1 MTAPTTRRQPASS
14 SPPSGQQAQAQAH
27 RQAYHRRKTRA
38 KAKSEAL
45 RQKEAAQ
52 VEALPVQHPHAA
64 GIDIGSRSHW
74 VCVGFTTEAA
84 SCLIREFPAHTA
96 GLKAIAAFLREHQV
110 NTIALESTGIYWIP
124 LYELLQAEGFEVL
137 LVDPSYSHQ
146 LRGRPKTDRRDCQ
159 WIYRLH
165 SVGLLAA
172 AFRPDEKTCQL
183 RAYLRQRANLIRQA
197 SRHVQHMQKALE
209 QMNLK
214 LTEILSDITGVT
226 GRAILRAILRGT
238 RAPEKLAKYRDKQ
251 CKASEAEIAQAL
263 TGSYREEHL
272 FELKLAYEAW
282 QFTLG
287 QVEKV
292 DGQIALQLGRMKCDR
307 ALPPLKPKARPKRRV
322 NSPRFDVRTALYY
335 VVGLDLTEIEGI
347 SELTAL
353 TLISEIG
360 PGVSRFATVKKF
372 CSWLGLCPNW
382 KKTGGRVK
390 SSRTRRGVNRAAQ
403 ALRLAAQSL
412 HHSQGAL
419 GGFLRRMKG
428 RLGAQAAL
436 TATAH
441 KLARIV
447 YLALKHGMTYVR
459 QSQEEY
465 EAQMKEKQIKALRRK
480 ARQLG
485 LEVVEK
491 TSGSV
496 ATAAAASG
504 AGVKEHKRVSAG
516 AGQRA
521 EGSNRRRRGRTA
533 SRTDPW
539 LWQERVRTEENQGE
553 NHLGALTKLA
563 GGRFLATGARNLP
576 LGRMI
581 PVTR

>member
-1 MTAPTTRRQPASS
+1 MTAPTIRGQPASS
-14 SPPSGQQAQAQAH
+14 RATPGGPQAQAQ
-27 RQAYHRRKTRA
+27 RQAFRRRKATA
-38 KAKSEAL
+38 KAKNETR

-52 VEALPVQHPHAA
+52 VEALPVLRPHAC
-64 GIDIGSRSHW
+64 GIDVGSRSHW
-74 VCVGFTTEAA
+74 VCVGFTTEADPR
-84 SCLIREFPAHTA
+84 LTREFPAHTD
-96 GLKAIAAFLREHQV
+96 GLKAIVAFLREHQV
-110 NTIALESTGIYWIP
+110 NTIAMESTGIYWVP
-124 LYELLQAEGFEVL
+124 LYELLAAEGFEVL

-172 AFRPDEKTCQL
+172 AFRPDEQTCQL
-183 RAYLRQRANLIRQA
+183 RAYLRQRANVVRQA
-197 SRHVQHMQKALE
+197 SKHVQHMQKALE

-214 LTEILSDITGVT
+214 LTEILSDVTGVT
-226 GRAILRAILRGT
+226 GRSIIRAILRGT
-238 RAPEKLAKYRDKQ
+238 RAPEKLAKHRDKQ
-251 CKASEAEIAQAL
+251 CKASLAQIAQAL
-263 TGSYREEHL
+263 TGTYREEHL

-282 QFTLG
+282 QFSLG

-292 DGQIALQLGRMKCDR
+292 DAQIALQLGRMKSGR

-335 VVGLDLTEIEGI
+335 VVGLDLTEIEGV
-347 SELTAL
+347 SDLTAL

-360 PGVSRFATVKKF
+360 PGVSQFASVKKF

-382 KKTGGRVK
+382 KKTGGRVR

-428 RLGAQAAL
+428 RLGAQAAV

-441 KLARIV
+441 KVARIV

-459 QSQEEY
+459 QSQEQY
-465 EAQMKEKQIKALRRK
+465 EAQMKEKQVKALKRR

-491 TSGSV
+491 APASG
-496 ATAAAASG
+496 ATAAAEP
-504 AGVKEHKRVSAG
+504 V
-516 AGQRA
+516 
-521 EGSNRRRRGRTA
+521 
-533 SRTDPW
+533 
-539 LWQERVRTEENQGE
+539 QG
-553 NHLGALTKLA
+553 
-563 GGRFLATGARNLP
+563 
-576 LGRMI
+576 
-581 PVTR
+581 

>member
-1 MTAPTTRRQPASS
+1 MATPTTRHPPIAST
-14 SPPSGQQAQAQAH
+14 PPGGQQAPAH
-27 RQAYHRRKTRA
+27 RRRRA
-38 KAKSEAL
+38 RAAGKREAR
-45 RQKEAAQ
+45 RQREAAR

-74 VCVGFTTEAA
+74 VCVGFTTDAT
-84 SCLIREFPAHTA
+84 SCLIREFPAHTD
-96 GLKAIAAFLREHQV
+96 GLQAIAAFLREHQV
-110 NTIALESTGIYWIP
+110 TTAALESTGVYWIP
-124 LYELLQAEGFEVL
+124 LFELLQAEGFEVF
-137 LVDPSYSHQ
+137 LVDPSYSQQ

-183 RAYLRQRANLIRQA
+183 RAYLRQRANLVRAA
-197 SRHVQHMQKALE
+197 SRHVQHLQKALE

-214 LTEILSDITGVT
+214 LTEVLSDITGVT

-238 RAPEKLAKYRDKQ
+238 RAPEKLARYRDKQ
-251 CKASEAEIAQAL
+251 CKSSEAEIAQAL

-272 FELKLAYEAW
+272 FALKLAYEAW

-307 ALPPLKPKARPKRRV
+307 ALPPLKPKERPKRRAS
-322 NSPRFDVRTALYY
+322 SPGFDVRAALYY

-353 TLISEIG
+353 TVVSEIG
-360 PGVSRFATVKKF
+360 PGVSKFPTVKNF

-382 KKTGGRVK
+382 QKTGGRVK

-412 HHSQGAL
+412 HHSRGAM

-428 RLGAQAAL
+428 RLGAQAAV

-447 YLALKHGMTYVR
+447 YLALKHGLPYVR

-465 EAQMKEKQIKALRRK
+465 EARMREKQIKALKRK
-480 ARQLG
+480 AHQLG
-485 LEVVEK
+485 LDIVEQAAC
-491 TSGSV
+491 GDP
-496 ATAAAASG
+496 AAAA
-504 AGVKEHKRVSAG
+504 APA
-516 AGQRA
+516 
-521 EGSNRRRRGRTA
+521 RG
-533 SRTDPW
+533 
-539 LWQERVRTEENQGE
+539 
-553 NHLGALTKLA
+553 
-563 GGRFLATGARNLP
+563 
-576 LGRMI
+576 
-581 PVTR
+581 

>member
-1 MTAPTTRRQPASS
+1 MTAPTIRGQPTSS
-14 SPPSGQQAQAQAH
+14 PPPSGQPAQAQAH
-27 RQAYHRRKTRA
+27 RQAYSRRKTRA
-38 KAKSEAL
+38 QVKGAAL
-45 RQKEAAQ
+45 RQREAAR
-52 VEALPVQHPHAA
+52 VDALPVQHPHAA

-74 VCVGFTTEAA
+74 VCAGFATEAA

-96 GLKAIAAFLREHQV
+96 GLKAIAAFLREQQV
-110 NTIALESTGIYWIP
+110 TTVAMESTGIYWVP

-165 SVGLLAA
+165 SVGLLAG

-183 RAYLRQRANLIRQA
+183 RAYLRQRANLVRAA

-214 LTEILSDITGVT
+214 RTEVLSDVT
-226 GRAILRAILRGT
+226 GLTGRTILRAILRGT
-238 RAPEKLAKYRDKQ
+238 RAPEKLARYRDKG

-287 QVEKV
+287 QVAEV

-307 ALPPLKPKARPKRRV
+307 ALPPLKPRARPKRRV
-322 NSPRFDVRTALYY
+322 NSPGFDVRAALYY
-335 VVGLDLTEIEGI
+335 VVGLDLTEIEGV

-353 TLISEIG
+353 TVISEIG

-382 KKTGGRVK
+382 QKTGGRVK

-403 ALRLAAQSL
+403 ALRLAARSL
-412 HHSQGAL
+412 HHSRGAL

-428 RLGAQAAL
+428 RLGVQAAL

-465 EAQMKEKQIKALRRK
+465 EAQMTEKQIKALRRK

-491 TSGSV
+491 TSGS
-496 ATAAAASG
+496 APTAAAASVPG
-504 AGVKEHKRVSAG
+504 
-516 AGQRA
+516 
-521 EGSNRRRRGRTA
+521 
-533 SRTDPW
+533 
-539 LWQERVRTEENQGE
+539 
-553 NHLGALTKLA
+553 
-563 GGRFLATGARNLP
+563 
-576 LGRMI
+576 
-581 PVTR
+581 

>member
-1 MTAPTTRRQPASS
+1 MSAPSIRRKPASAAG
-14 SPPSGQQAQAQAH
+14 PPHAQAQAH
-27 RQAYHRRKTRA
+27 RPPDQRRKARA
-38 KAKSEAL
+38 QPKSEAP
-45 RQKEAAQ
+45 RHSGPAQ
-52 VEALPVQHPHAA
+52 VEALPVLRPHAA

-74 VCVGFTTEAA
+74 VCVGFTTDAD
-84 SCLIREFPAHTA
+84 SRSIQEFPAHTD

-110 NTIALESTGIYWIP
+110 DTVALESTGVYWVP

-137 LVDPSYSHQ
+137 LVDPSYTHQ

-172 AFRPDEKTCQL
+172 AFRPDEATCRL
-183 RAYLRQRANLIRQA
+183 RAYLRQRANLVRQA

-214 LTEILSDITGVT
+214 LTEVLSDVTGLT
-226 GRAILRAILRGT
+226 GRAIIRAILRGT
-238 RAPEKLAKYRDKQ
+238 RAPEKLAKYRDRG

-272 FELKLAYEAW
+272 FELKLAHEAW
-282 QFTLG
+282 QFTLR
-287 QVEKV
+287 QVEQV
-292 DGQIALQLGRMKCDR
+292 DGQIALQLGRMKGDR
-307 ALPPLKPKARPKRRV
+307 ALPPLEPKARPKRRA
-322 NSPRFDVRTALYY
+322 NSPRFDVRAALYS
-335 VVGLDLTEIEGI
+335 VVGLDLTEIEGV
-347 SELTAL
+347 SDLTAL
-353 TLISEIG
+353 TVISEIG

-403 ALRLAAQSL
+403 ALRLAAQGL
-412 HHSQGAL
+412 HHSKGAL
-419 GGFLRRMKG
+419 GGFLRRMRG

-447 YLALKHGMTYVR
+447 YLALRHGMTYVR
-459 QSQEEY
+459 RGQEEY
-465 EAQMKEKQIKALRRK
+465 EAQMKEKQVKALRRK

-485 LEVVEK
+485 LDVVEK
-491 TSGSV
+491 AVGGV
-496 ATAAAASG
+496 QAATA
-504 AGVKEHKRVSAG
+504 
-516 AGQRA
+516 
-521 EGSNRRRRGRTA
+521 T
-533 SRTDPW
+533 PP
-539 LWQERVRTEENQGE
+539 QG
-553 NHLGALTKLA
+553 
-563 GGRFLATGARNLP
+563 
-576 LGRMI
+576 
-581 PVTR
+581 

>member
-1 MTAPTTRRQPASS
+1 MTTPKTRRKRASAGGA
-14 SPPSGQQAQAQAH
+14 PQAQAEAQ
-27 RQAYHRRKTRA
+27 RPPDQRRKTQA
-38 KAKSEAL
+38 QPKSKAP
-45 RQKEAAQ
+45 RPGGAAQ

-74 VCVGFTTEAA
+74 VCVGFTTDAD
-84 SCLIREFPAHTA
+84 SGSIREFPAHTD
-96 GLKAIAAFLREHQV
+96 GLKAIAAFLREHRV
-110 NTIALESTGIYWIP
+110 DTVALESTGIYWIP

-137 LVDPSYSHQ
+137 LVDPSYTHQ
-146 LRGRPKTDRRDCQ
+146 LRGRPKTARRDCQ

-183 RAYLRQRANLIRQA
+183 RAYLRQRANLVRQA

-214 LTEILSDITGVT
+214 LTEVLSDVTGLT
-226 GRAILRAILRGT
+226 GRAIIRAILRGT
-238 RAPEKLAKYRDKQ
+238 RAPEKLARHRDKG

-263 TGSYREEHL
+263 TGSYRDEHL
-272 FELKLAYEAW
+272 FELKLAHEAW
-282 QFTLG
+282 QFTLR
-287 QVEKV
+287 QVEQV
-292 DGQIALQLGRMKCDR
+292 DGQIALQLGRMKGDR
-307 ALPPLKPKARPKRRV
+307 ALPPLKPKARPKRRA
-322 NSPRFDVRTALYY
+322 NSPRFDVRAALYY
-335 VVGLDLTEIEGI
+335 AVGLDLTEIEGV
-347 SELTAL
+347 SELMAL
-353 TLISEIG
+353 TVISEIG

-390 SSRTRRGVNRAAQ
+390 SSRTRRRVNRAAQ
-403 ALRLAAQSL
+403 ALRVAAQGL
-412 HHSQGAL
+412 HHSKGAL

-459 QSQEEY
+459 QGQEEY
-465 EAQMKEKQIKALRRK
+465 EARMKEKQVKALRRK

-491 TSGSV
+491 AAGGV
-496 ATAAAASG
+496 PAATATPS
-504 AGVKEHKRVSAG
+504 
-516 AGQRA
+516 
-521 EGSNRRRRGRTA
+521 
-533 SRTDPW
+533 
-539 LWQERVRTEENQGE
+539 QG
-553 NHLGALTKLA
+553 
-563 GGRFLATGARNLP
+563 
-576 LGRMI
+576 
-581 PVTR
+581 

>member
-1 MTAPTTRRQPASS
+1 MAKPTTRHQPAASA
-14 SPPSGQQAQAQAH
+14 PPDGQPAQAQAH
-27 RQAYHRRKTRA
+27 RRRKARA
-38 KAKSEAL
+38 KVKSEAL
-45 RQKEAAQ
+45 RQREAAQ

-74 VCVGFTTEAA
+74 VCVGFATEAG
-84 SCLIREFPAHTA
+84 SCLIQEFPAHTA
-96 GLKAIAAFLREHQV
+96 GLQAIAAFLREHQV
-110 NTIALESTGIYWIP
+110 NTIALESTGVYWIP
-124 LYELLQAEGFEVL
+124 LYELLAAEGFEVL
-137 LVDPSYSHQ
+137 LVDPSYTRQ

-226 GRAILRAILRGT
+226 GRSILRAILRGT
-238 RAPEKLAKYRDKQ
+238 RSPEKLAKYRDKQ
-251 CKASEAEIAQAL
+251 CKASEAEVAQAL

-287 QVEKV
+287 QVAKV

-322 NSPRFDVRTALYY
+322 NSPGFDVRTALYY

-360 PGVSRFATVKKF
+360 PGVSQFATVKKF

-428 RLGAQAAL
+428 RLGTQAAV

-465 EAQMKEKQIKALRRK
+465 EAQMKEKQLKALRRK

-485 LEVVEK
+485 LEVIEK

-496 ATAAAASG
+496 PTAAAAP
-504 AGVKEHKRVSAG
+504 V
-516 AGQRA
+516 
-521 EGSNRRRRGRTA
+521 
-533 SRTDPW
+533 
-539 LWQERVRTEENQGE
+539 QG
-553 NHLGALTKLA
+553 
-563 GGRFLATGARNLP
+563 
-576 LGRMI
+576 
-581 PVTR
+581 

>member
-1 MTAPTTRRQPASS
+1 MATPTTRHPPAAS
-14 SPPSGQQAQAQAH
+14 SPPSGQQAQAQTQ
-27 RQAYHRRKTRA
+27 RQAYHRRKARA
-38 KAKSEAL
+38 KVQSEVR
-45 RQKEAAQ
+45 RQKEVVQ

-74 VCVGFTTEAA
+74 VCVGFTTDAA
-84 SCLIREFPAHTA
+84 SGLIREFPAHTA
-96 GLKAIAAFLREHQV
+96 GLKAIVAFLREHQV
-110 NTIALESTGIYWIP
+110 TTVAMESTGIYWIA
-124 LYELLQAEGFEVL
+124 LYELLAAEGFEVL

-183 RAYLRQRANLIRQA
+183 RAYLRQRANLVRQG

-214 LTEILSDITGVT
+214 LTEVLSDITGVT
-226 GRAILRAILRGT
+226 GRSIIRSILRGT
-238 RAPEKLAKYRDKQ
+238 RAPEKLAKYRDKG
-251 CKASEAEIAQAL
+251 CKASEAQIAQAL
-263 TGSYREEHL
+263 TGTYREEHL

-282 QFTLG
+282 QFSLK
-287 QVEKV
+287 QLQKV
-292 DGQIALQLGRMKCDR
+292 DEQIALQLARMKCDR
-307 ALPPLKPKARPKRRV
+307 ALPPLKSKARPKRRV
-322 NSPRFDVRTALYY
+322 NSPGFDVRTALYY
-335 VVGLDLTEIEGI
+335 VVGLDLTGIEGI

-390 SSRTRRGVNRAAQ
+390 SSRTRRGVNRAAL

-412 HHSQGAL
+412 HHSKGAV

-428 RLGAQAAL
+428 RLGGQAAV
-436 TATAH
+436 TAAAH

-447 YLALKHGMTYVR
+447 YLALKHGLTYVR
-459 QSQEEY
+459 KSQEEY
-465 EAQMKEKQIKALRRK
+465 DAQMREKQLKALRRR

-485 LEVVEK
+485 LEVTEK
-491 TSGSV
+491 ASGSGD
-496 ATAAAASG
+496 ATADAAPS
-504 AGVKEHKRVSAG
+504 
-516 AGQRA
+516 
-521 EGSNRRRRGRTA
+521 
-533 SRTDPW
+533 
-539 LWQERVRTEENQGE
+539 QG
-553 NHLGALTKLA
+553 
-563 GGRFLATGARNLP
+563 
-576 LGRMI
+576 
-581 PVTR
+581 

>member
-1 MTAPTTRRQPASS
+1 MAKAYRQ
-14 SPPSGQQAQAQAH
+14 
-27 RQAYHRRKTRA
+27 RRA
-38 KAKSEAL
+38 KAQAKA
-45 RQKEAAQ
+45 AAQ
-52 VEALPVQHPHAA
+52 AEAEVRRVEGLAVVNEHAA

-74 VCVGFTTEAA
+74 VCVGFTTDAA

-110 NTIALESTGIYWIP
+110 STVAMESMGIYWIP
-124 LYELLQAEGFEVL
+124 LYELLSAERFEVL
-137 LVDPSYSHQ
+137 LVYPSYTRQ

-172 AFRPDEKTCQL
+172 AFRTDEKTCQL
-183 RAYLRQRANLIRQA
+183 RAYLRQRANLIRSA
-197 SRHVQHMQKALE
+197 SKHVQHMQKAME

-238 RAPEKLAKYRDKQ
+238 RAPEKLARYREKG
-251 CKASEAEIAQAL
+251 CKGSEAEMAQAL
-263 TGSYREEHL
+263 TGTYREEHL

-287 QVEKV
+287 QIEKV
-292 DGQIALQLGRMKCDR
+292 DGQIALQLARMKCDR

-322 NSPRFDVRTALYY
+322 NSPRFDVRAALYY

-353 TLISEIG
+353 TVLSEIG

-372 CSWLGLCPNW
+372 CSWLGLCPQW
-382 KKTGGRVK
+382 QKSGGRVK
-390 SSRTRRGVNRAAQ
+390 SSRTRRGVNRAAL

-412 HHSQGAL
+412 HHGRGAL

-428 RLGAQAAL
+428 RLGTQAAV

-447 YLALKHGMTYVR
+447 YLALKQGLTYVR

-491 TSGSV
+491 MSGSEATV
-496 ATAAAASG
+496 TAAS
-504 AGVKEHKRVSAG
+504 V
-516 AGQRA
+516 
-521 EGSNRRRRGRTA
+521 
-533 SRTDPW
+533 
-539 LWQERVRTEENQGE
+539 ER
-553 NHLGALTKLA
+553 
-563 GGRFLATGARNLP
+563 
-576 LGRMI
+576 
-581 PVTR
+581 